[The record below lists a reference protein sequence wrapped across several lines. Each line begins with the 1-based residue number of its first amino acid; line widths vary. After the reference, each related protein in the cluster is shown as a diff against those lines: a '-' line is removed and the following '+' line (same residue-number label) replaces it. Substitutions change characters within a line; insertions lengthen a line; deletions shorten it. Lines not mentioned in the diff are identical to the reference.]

1 MCNNLSSG
9 HVKSSHHTL
18 IWCNYFLSGVY
29 WSQYSIENWVS
40 MQDLAGRTIRV
51 DYATQRA
58 PGERTG
64 GSPRGGGGGYSPT
77 GVHREGGN
85 YGGNSDFNGNSRFGG
100 NSEWR

>member
-1 MCNNLSSG
+1 
-9 HVKSSHHTL
+9 
-18 IWCNYFLSGVY
+18 
-29 WSQYSIENWVS
+29 

-64 GSPRGGGGGYSPT
+64 GSPRGSG
-77 GVHREGGN
+77 GGN
-85 YGGNSDFNGNSRFGG
+85 YGGNSDFNGGSRFGG

>member
-29 WSQYSIENWVS
+29 WLQYSIENWVS

-64 GSPRGGGGGYSPT
+64 GSPRGSG
-77 GVHREGGN
+77 GGN
-85 YGGNSDFNGNSRFGG
+85 YGGNSDFNGGSRFGG